1 MRFCHR
7 FIFYGSWLFFEIRF
21 LNFGWFSVAVESSKN
36 NKAFLQEL
44 DICLLVNLDR
54 AW

>member
-21 LNFGWFSVAVESSKN
+21 LNF
-36 NKAFLQEL
+36 KAFLQEL